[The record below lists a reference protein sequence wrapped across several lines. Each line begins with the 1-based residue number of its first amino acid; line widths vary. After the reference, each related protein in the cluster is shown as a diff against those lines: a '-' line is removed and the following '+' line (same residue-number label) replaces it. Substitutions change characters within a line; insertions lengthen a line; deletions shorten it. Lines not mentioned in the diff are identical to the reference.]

1 MSLTTLSHRKWSTV
15 TVTTSTCPGLLDHI
29 YTAITQ
35 ASDYAGVA
43 IPSPL
48 TSVTKRQNAGT
59 TESIDFGFA
68 TAGLTVKAQISG
80 VNAARTPLMSSSTN
94 GSHTWTANYLMAGF
108 TKNAG
113 AYQAWD
119 HATQPFTSGS
129 PIGLSKFF
137 DAAVAAAKVHAY
149 VTAESV
155 WVFIE
160 TNTGTV
166 FGCGIGA
173 LIDPESSSSNSAE
186 SDGRLYSV
194 VVTGTTAMATTFN
207 TASSNAWLMHTA
219 SNNAAHWL
227 TLQPGS
233 SSCLRTSKV
242 ATLLASTTTTLIN
255 RDSEPVALPIH
266 CIDSQNDKFLGRL
279 REVMAVRDAKLGQ
292 RQSPGGTDRWHYVGG
307 SPSADGDCI
316 GLLV

>member
-1 MSLTTLSHRKWSTV
+1 MSLTTLSHRKWATV

-35 ASDYAGVA
+35 ANDYAGVA

-48 TSVTKRQNAGT
+48 TSVTKRQNAGV
-59 TESIDFGFA
+59 TESVDFGFA
-68 TAGLTVKAQISG
+68 TAGLTVKGQISG
-80 VNAARTPLMSSSTN
+80 VNAARTPLMSTSTN
-94 GSHTWTANYLMAGF
+94 GSHTWTANYLMAGL

-129 PIGLSKFF
+129 PIGLCKFY

-149 VTAESV
+149 ITAETV

-160 TNTGTV
+160 TAAGGVLGT
-166 FGCGIGA
+166 GIGA
-173 LIDPESSSSNSAE
+173 PIDPESSSSNSAE

-194 VVTGTTAMATTFN
+194 VVTGTTQMAGTFN
-207 TASSNAWLMHTA
+207 TATNAWLTHSA
-219 SNNAAHWL
+219 SNNAVHWL

-242 ATLLASTTTTLIN
+242 VSPVASTTTTMIN
-255 RDSEPVALPIH
+255 RDSEPVALPIY
-266 CIDSQNDKFLGRL
+266 CYDQGNDKFLGRL
-279 REVMAVRDAKLGQ
+279 REVTVVRDAKLGQ
-292 RQSPGGTDRWHYVGG
+292 RQSPAGTDRWHYVGG
-307 SPSADGDCI
+307 STSADVDCM

>member
-1 MSLTTLSHRKWSTV
+1 MSLTTLSHRKWATV

-35 ASDYAGVA
+35 ANDYAGVA

-48 TSVTKRQNAGT
+48 TVTKYQNAGT
-59 TESIDFGFA
+59 TEAIYGTFG
-68 TAGLTVKAQISG
+68 AGSALTPKFLIAG
-80 VNAARTPLMSSSTN
+80 VNAARTPLMSTSTN
-94 GSHTWTANYLMAGF
+94 GSHTWTANYLMAGL

-113 AYQAWD
+113 AFATWD

-129 PIGLSKFF
+129 PIGLCKFY

-149 VTAESV
+149 VTAETV

-166 FGCGIGA
+166 FGTGIGA
-173 LIDPESSSSNSAE
+173 LLDPESSSSNSAE

-194 VVTGTTAMATTFN
+194 VVTGTTAMAGTFN
-207 TASSNAWLMHTA
+207 TATNAWLTHSA
-219 SNNAAHWL
+219 ANNAVHWL

-233 SSCLRTSKV
+233 SSCLRTAKIAAHS
-242 ATLLASTTTTLIN
+242 ASTTTTLIN
-255 RDSEPVALPIH
+255 RDSEPVALPLY
-266 CIDSQNDKFLGRL
+266 CYDVVGDKFLGRL
-279 REVMAVRDAKLGQ
+279 REVTVVRDAKLGQ
-292 RQSPGGTDRWHYVGG
+292 RQSPAGADRWHYVGG

>member
-35 ASDYAGVA
+35 ANDYAGVA

-48 TSVTKRQNAGT
+48 TVTKYQNAGT
-59 TESIDFGFA
+59 TEAIYGTFG
-68 TAGLTVKAQISG
+68 AGSALTPKFLIAG
-80 VNAARTPLMSSSTN
+80 VNAARTPLMSTSTN
-94 GSHTWTANYLMAGF
+94 GSHTWTANYLMAGL

-113 AYQAWD
+113 AFATWD

-129 PIGLSKFF
+129 PIGLCKFY
-137 DAAVAAAKVHAY
+137 DAATAAAKVHAY

-173 LIDPESSSSNSAE
+173 ILDPESSSSNSAE

-194 VVTGTTAMATTFN
+194 VVTGTTALASNFNSTAGTFFY
-207 TASSNAWLMHTA
+207 HTA
-219 SNNAAHWL
+219 NNNAIHFL

-233 SSCLRTSKV
+233 SSCLRT
-242 ATLLASTTTTLIN
+242 ARLHTQAASTTTTLIN
-255 RDSEPVALPIH
+255 RDSEPVALPIY
-266 CIDSQNDKFLGRL
+266 CYDSANDKFLGRL
-279 REVMAVRDAKLGQ
+279 REVTVVRDAKLGQ
-292 RQSPGGTDRWHYVGG
+292 RQSPAGTDRWHYVGG
-307 SPSADGDCI
+307 SPSADQDCI